1 MSSTGWVDPWVWRVH
16 NLNGPKQ
23 ATLLLEKARRNSDK
37 DLVIDLSNLRQVY
50 PNGAVPFAAVL
61 AFLRETTEQNITV
74 RMPDDRRVHCIEN
87 PLTVDTYDRQGGD
100 TLTHSVW
107 RYDTEAEAQHLTRMY
122 MEALTDQVQ
131 CEEGVIDSINW
142 CLYEVMDNV
151 FAHSHA
157 GSGFVMM
164 QLHRTERLCAIA
176 VADTGIGIQKSLAM
190 AETRTAP
197 LEILRD
203 PSTAI
208 EYALRQGAT
217 SKGGAHQGNGLYG
230 LRRSVEINGGALNVT
245 SGWGRW
251 SLRHGEAE
259 LSTDRSRALPDIENH
274 QSTIVDWQL
283 DCSQKVRIDEAL
295 GSSYPINDLL
305 ETIEDDEGVYRVSV
319 SEIEESLGSRKLGA
333 EIRTRL
339 ENYLNAAAGLQYVVL
354 DFKGVGVVSSSFAD
368 EVLGKLAASMGEL
381 EFRRRV
387 SVDNTSATNRALIE
401 RAISL
406 RLTDPVP
413 NSIEL
418 GRN

>member
-1 MSSTGWVDPWVWRVH
+1 MLAANEPWMWRVRK
-16 NLNGPKQ
+16 LNSPRQ
-23 ATLLLEKARRNSDK
+23 ATRLLQEARAHADR
-37 DLVIDLSNLRQVY
+37 DLIIDLSELRQIY

-61 AFLRETTEQNITV
+61 AFLRETTEQQIAV
-74 RMPDDRRVHCIEN
+74 RMPNDHRVHCIEN
-87 PLTVDTYDRQGGD
+87 PLTIDTFDRPSGD

-107 RYDTEAEAQHLTRMY
+107 RYDSEAEAQKLTGLY
-122 MEALTDQVQ
+122 MDALTDQVQ
-131 CEEGVIDSINW
+131 CEEGVIDAINW

-157 GSGFVMM
+157 NSGFVMM
-164 QLHRTERLCAIA
+164 QLHRFERRCAIA
-176 VADTGIGIQKSLAM
+176 VADTGIGIPKSLAL
-190 AETRTAP
+190 AQSRVAP
-197 LEILRD
+197 IEILKD
-203 PSTAI
+203 PSSSI
-208 EYALRQGAT
+208 EFALRQGAT
-217 SKGGAHQGNGLYG
+217 SKGGAHQGNGLFG
-230 LRRSVEINGGALNVT
+230 LRRAVEINGGVLNVT

-251 SLRHGEAE
+251 SLQHGQTE
-259 LSTDRSRALPDIENH
+259 LSTDRFRALPDIENH

-295 GSSYPINDLL
+295 GTSYPINDLL
-305 ETIEDDEGVYRVSV
+305 DTIEDDEGVYRVSV

-339 ENYLNAAAGLQYVVL
+339 ENYLRAAAGLQFVVL

-387 SVDNTSATNRALIE
+387 SIDNVSATNRALIE

-406 RLTDPVP
+406 RLNDQVGP
-413 NSIEL
+413 SK
-418 GRN
+418 